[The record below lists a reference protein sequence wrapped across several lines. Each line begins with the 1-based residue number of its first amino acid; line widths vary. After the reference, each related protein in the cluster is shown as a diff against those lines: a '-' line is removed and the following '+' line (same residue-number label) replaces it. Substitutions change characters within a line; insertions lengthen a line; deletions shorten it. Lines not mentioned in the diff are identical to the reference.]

1 MTELSAAVFPLTG
14 NQLIEASAG
23 TGKTHTITNL
33 YIRLLLGHGRSAPL
47 AVSNILVLTFTI
59 AATEELKYRIR
70 QRIVQARRIFSD
82 TADQNDDFLAEL
94 KTNSKDPDRDLK
106 LLIAATQL
114 MDDAAI
120 FTIHGFCARVLGELS
135 FETGVLFDQRLDADR
150 DALLRTAAEDCFR
163 EYILGLP
170 DLERQLALDIWSNP
184 QQLAQKVRPFLFR
197 SELKLEP
204 AVRDVTS
211 ELSALQQ
218 KITTVKRLWINDNL
232 PEIIE
237 QAGFRRDRKVYT
249 RIKLM
254 TEFCQS
260 PDVDLGSELW
270 TVYNAESLRRALKKD
285 GSAPDH
291 RAFSLINEIWASTD
305 IVDQLSVNLWHGVI
319 ESLRLG
325 ISTLKARTGEL
336 TLDDLLVQ
344 LHGTLEQSD
353 TLARDLSL
361 RWPVAMVDEFQDTDD
376 LQYGI
381 FDRMHR
387 SRASDEDTCLLFI
400 GDPKQAIYQFR
411 DADIYTYINA
421 REQAD
426 SPFSLSVNWRATRP
440 MVDAINHLFARP
452 GVFGD
457 DTINYEANSTSEKA
471 EGMTVSVD
479 GAPVEPCH
487 VSFINPNAD
496 LTQARARELGMGHA
510 AEQVVQ
516 LLGPNGQG
524 AAIIDNQSVG
534 GGQIAV
540 LVRDRY
546 DARAV
551 RRALNARG
559 VRSVYVTQDSVLLQD
574 TAEDLRLILE
584 AVIDPAND
592 RAIKAALAT
601 TLLNCSAQEVN
612 DINAQVLKSQLVLTE
627 FQRYQQLWA
636 TRGVASMIEALIV
649 QRRIAHRW
657 LHQPGGERQLTNLR
671 HLSELLQQRSATA
684 PGMHR
689 LLKWFTRERAAL
701 SSAAADDRQLRLES
715 DENLVKIVTIHAA
728 KGLEFDI
735 VMVPMAGFASSKRN
749 SGPVLYHRKDGGDY
763 TTHLNLIPDS
773 DLKAAALQESY
784 EEDMRLLYVA
794 VTRSRYLCYLGVPN
808 ATALGHS
815 AIGRLFGLNHK
826 ENRSAAYLRETLPE
840 HLFRIVEITGTGLTR
855 RDDSLDASTL
865 RAPPALPVIDDR
877 WRIHSYTGVSRRLRK
892 LEDTGSFAVAGYGDD
907 DDRRATAT
915 AQQYTRFTFPRGP
928 GVGIA
933 LHSLLEDIDFSA
945 SEDEIRTSCERH
957 LPHMGVTAQQERWL
971 DVLTT
976 WIAEVLQSPLPG
988 VDGTFA
994 LADIPREDRLN
1005 ELEFHFP
1012 VALSDVFLNHLKGQ
1026 GYLQTVLSDQ
1036 LLDLTGM
1043 MTGLIDLVARV
1054 NGRYYLI
1061 DYKSNHLG
1069 DDYERYSSAALA
1081 QAVEAHNYDLQ
1092 YFIYCIALHRFLEAR
1107 LADYDYD
1114 RSFGGVMYLFL
1125 RGMHGDATTGVFTD
1139 SPPRSLI
1146 AHLNALLNE

>member
-197 SELKLEP
+197 PELKLEP

-387 SRASDEDTCLLFI
+387 SRAS
-400 GDPKQAIYQFR
+400 
-411 DADIYTYINA
+411 
-421 REQAD
+421 
-426 SPFSLSVNWRATRP
+426 S
-440 MVDAINHLFARP
+440 
-452 GVFGD
+452 
-457 DTINYEANSTSEKA
+457 
-471 EGMTVSVD
+471 
-479 GAPVEPCH
+479 
-487 VSFINPNAD
+487 
-496 LTQARARELGMGHA
+496 
-510 AEQVVQ
+510 
-516 LLGPNGQG
+516 
-524 AAIIDNQSVG
+524 
-534 GGQIAV
+534 
-540 LVRDRY
+540 
-546 DARAV
+546 
-551 RRALNARG
+551 
-559 VRSVYVTQDSVLLQD
+559 
-574 TAEDLRLILE
+574 
-584 AVIDPAND
+584 
-592 RAIKAALAT
+592 
-601 TLLNCSAQEVN
+601 
-612 DINAQVLKSQLVLTE
+612 
-627 FQRYQQLWA
+627 
-636 TRGVASMIEALIV
+636 
-649 QRRIAHRW
+649 
-657 LHQPGGERQLTNLR
+657 
-671 HLSELLQQRSATA
+671 
-684 PGMHR
+684 
-689 LLKWFTRERAAL
+689 
-701 SSAAADDRQLRLES
+701 
-715 DENLVKIVTIHAA
+715 
-728 KGLEFDI
+728 
-735 VMVPMAGFASSKRN
+735 
-749 SGPVLYHRKDGGDY
+749 
-763 TTHLNLIPDS
+763 
-773 DLKAAALQESY
+773 
-784 EEDMRLLYVA
+784 
-794 VTRSRYLCYLGVPN
+794 
-808 ATALGHS
+808 
-815 AIGRLFGLNHK
+815 
-826 ENRSAAYLRETLPE
+826 
-840 HLFRIVEITGTGLTR
+840 
-855 RDDSLDASTL
+855 
-865 RAPPALPVIDDR
+865 
-877 WRIHSYTGVSRRLRK
+877 
-892 LEDTGSFAVAGYGDD
+892 
-907 DDRRATAT
+907 
-915 AQQYTRFTFPRGP
+915 
-928 GVGIA
+928 
-933 LHSLLEDIDFSA
+933 
-945 SEDEIRTSCERH
+945 
-957 LPHMGVTAQQERWL
+957 
-971 DVLTT
+971 
-976 WIAEVLQSPLPG
+976 
-988 VDGTFA
+988 
-994 LADIPREDRLN
+994 
-1005 ELEFHFP
+1005 
-1012 VALSDVFLNHLKGQ
+1012 
-1026 GYLQTVLSDQ
+1026 
-1036 LLDLTGM
+1036 
-1043 MTGLIDLVARV
+1043 
-1054 NGRYYLI
+1054 
-1061 DYKSNHLG
+1061 
-1069 DDYERYSSAALA
+1069 
-1081 QAVEAHNYDLQ
+1081 
-1092 YFIYCIALHRFLEAR
+1092 
-1107 LADYDYD
+1107 
-1114 RSFGGVMYLFL
+1114 
-1125 RGMHGDATTGVFTD
+1125 
-1139 SPPRSLI
+1139 
-1146 AHLNALLNE
+1146 